1 MVKEDLFERVTFELI
16 LSDKNEPEATSGG
29 RAPNMKRNSV
39 LLSHGK
45 VGVGHEPGGNRY
57 GIRWPGA

>member
-16 LSDKNEPEATSGG
+16 LSDKKEPEATSGG

-45 VGVGHEPGGNRY
+45 VGVGHEPGGNRH
-57 GIRWPGA
+57 